1 MGNIGFDQLDQSAV
15 LDRALT
21 ELDRIVDYL
30 DLSVVQRTPNDLFIG
45 RQNGSL
51 HITISGPRAGLW
63 HDFGGSY
70 DICGQDRNAG
80 NLVHL
85 FAAFSGPYHTYGHAL
100 RALDIFLGGSSSGD
114 PNPIPIARKP
124 RMQPRLVKSDISKM
138 DIMRDIV
145 AASRPVSGTAGEAYM
160 RSRGIDLQD
169 SFVQAAFSPA
179 VQGLRFHSE
188 CRLYYSGTRSKT
200 YHEGPTLLLVGRDEE
215 GEPTNIQQI
224 FLTPDGSAKLS
235 LTDKDGKN
243 VAVKRSLC
251 PFRHPFR
258 LPAPNGPPHELILT
272 EGPENALS
280 LRLAK
285 EAQVWACFGNQ
296 NLAKVDIPD
305 DVTHI
310 TIASDGDAPDA
321 PAEKAFRDLAYRYRC
336 LGYHVRLVSCRDGD
350 TKMDANDFL
359 QACGRQALAGRIDA
373 TPFEPPYPMM
383 TVEEGQAALEDAVNH
398 ILQDLRP
405 RIKSLVTARQDAR
418 VMQMTNPAALKSTLS
433 DAAGAMQDY
442 LMTHADGIESDHLK
456 DARQTAQE
464 VCNLIRRTKVSEAF
478 RPDGL
483 TRMIAK
489 CLASLDQA
497 MTGAAQTGSPDG
509 EEVAAIIR
517 NAVTPFAVTLKE
529 TLPSTSARHARSKR
543 AHKARMEEFGLP
555 VAPPAKLVLG
565 TPGLGKTRSL
575 HHIIRELGKSA
586 IIWVLQPTLQK
597 AEEFEQETRDVI
609 DLPITVVRGRGAS
622 HPDAGTM
629 MCKRGDFAERLGAS
643 GRQIGQSICRRVK
656 GEEEILC
663 PYYAD
668 CLYIAQ
674 QEALKAHEGSGV
686 FVMSHAAL
694 SMPNAAPRPDL
705 VIVDEDPSFSL
716 LRATDI
722 DASRFEADASW
733 RDHVMKVQ
741 EEKTQVPI
749 TKEDMQVLFENVEI
763 VGDALGDPAPL
774 HSLASSTSPRAL
786 QDSARVLRLVEEQQ
800 ISPVRPDMPDKK
812 IKGLI
817 EELDELEIKK
827 VGRILRSAKDELK
840 AIRRWT
846 RAGHALEDYRAS
858 FNGITIDRNA
868 MVKVNDR
875 TERLSRVGA
884 HFLAE
889 NKIAKS
895 TPVIVLDGTADPELL
910 ARALGRDVETHRI
923 DVQRMGDV
931 IQVHRKSFSTRSLVL
946 NKEPPEKG
954 RRKQEVE
961 RLQRE
966 LVEFVDTEGEKAQTG
981 VFVCSA
987 LRVEE
992 EIFTEDRCDAWAE
1005 KGIAWSHFGATR
1017 GINKWQACETAILVG
1032 RKQPPADAVWNMTRA
1047 FYALDPEPLDDPD
1060 NPDVAPRYERQQR
1073 SLFDK
1078 QGNDQSIEIDVAPDP
1093 RVQRVLWQMREAEAI
1108 QALDRVR
1115 GVRNSRR
1122 IILLGD
1128 IDLRRPDDPADTPG
1142 LGLPVDTFFRWS
1154 KVSAG
1159 ETRIEAILRMCHDFL
1174 PLAPMPLHGL
1184 ARAEFRT
1191 VAAAKKWLQ
1200 RAGLTGSP
1208 ASLDYKTLW
1217 SVPSLKRLRVR
1228 PEGTR
1233 GKGYHLLFDTTT
1245 YPSLKAAQ
1253 DQFEEIMGVKMAVWE
1268 EAPATPT
1275 AAADPVSVSK
1285 PEAQARPEDRP
1296 AKKGNVIGQ
1305 DAFERRRQDVIT
1317 GRSEWSAPG
1326 PSIKKVATGGQ
1337 TGRPAPCLRPA
1348 RETDPAEDIRAAT
1361 TAATEEELAAWR
1373 RRQER
1378 AIAQIMSDF
1387 EQMDETDPDMWE

>member
-1 MGNIGFDQLDQSAV
+1 MGNIGFSPLDQSEIV
-15 LDRALT
+15 DRALND
-21 ELDRIVDYL
+21 LDRIIDYL
-30 DLSVVQRTPNDLFIG
+30 GLDVAKRTPRELFIG
-45 RQNGSL
+45 KQNGSL
-51 HITISGPRAGLW
+51 HITISGTGAGFW
-63 HDFGGSY
+63 HDFGASY
-70 DICGQDRNAG
+70 DIFGQDRNGG

-85 FAAFSGPYHTYGHAL
+85 FAAFSGPFETYGHAL
-100 RALDIFLGGSSSGD
+100 CALDGFLGGSSSED
-114 PNPIPIARKP
+114 YIPIARKP
-124 RMQPRLVKSDISKM
+124 RMQPRPVKSDIGNM

-145 AASRPVSGTAGEAYM
+145 AASRPVPGTVGEAYM
-160 RSRGIDLQD
+160 KSRGIDLQD
-169 SFVQAAFSPA
+169 RSVQAALAPA
-179 VQGLRFHSE
+179 AQDLRFHAE
-188 CRLYYSGTRSKT
+188 GLLCYSGANPKT
-200 YHEGPTLLLVGRDEE
+200 YHKGPALLLVGRDEE
-215 GEPTNIQQI
+215 GEPTNIQQV
-224 FLTPDGSAKLS
+224 FLTPNGSSKLS
-235 LTDKDGKN
+235 LTDKDGKA

-258 LPAPNGPPHELILT
+258 LPAPDGPPHELILT

-285 EAQVWACFGNQ
+285 ETQVWACFGNQ

-321 PAEKAFRDLAYRYRC
+321 PAETAFRDLAYKYRC
-336 LGYHVRLVSCRDGD
+336 LGYHVRLVSCRDGA

-359 QACGRQALAGRIDA
+359 RSCGRQALADRIEA
-373 TPFEPPYPMM
+373 TAFDPPYPVM
-383 TVEEGQAALEDAVNH
+383 TLEEGQSALKDAVGR

-405 RIKSLVTARQDAR
+405 RIKSLVTARQDAG
-418 VMQMTNPAALKSTLS
+418 VMQVTNPVALKSTLS
-433 DAAGAMQDY
+433 NAADAMQDY
-442 LMTHADGIESDHLK
+442 LKAHADGIENDHLEE
-456 DARQTAQE
+456 AHQTARK
-464 VCNLIRRTKVSEAF
+464 VCNMIRRTKVGEAF
-478 RPDGL
+478 RPDRLLGV
-483 TRMIAK
+483 IAK

-517 NAVTPFAVTLKE
+517 FAVSPFATTLKE
-529 TLPSTSARHARSKR
+529 NLPSSAARHARSKR
-543 AHKARMEEFGLP
+543 AHEARMEKLGLP
-555 VAPPAKLVLG
+555 AAPPAKLVLG

-575 HHIIRELGKSA
+575 QHIIGELENGA

-609 DLPITVVRGRGAS
+609 DLPITVVRGRGAV
-622 HPDAGTM
+622 HPDEGM
-629 MCKRGDFAERLGAS
+629 VMCQREDFAERLGAS
-643 GRQIGQSICRRVK
+643 GRQIGQSICRKVK

-663 PYYAD
+663 PYHAG

-674 QEALKAHEGSGV
+674 QEALKAHQGGGV
-686 FVMSHAAL
+686 FVMSHKAL

-716 LRATDI
+716 QIANNI
-722 DASRFEADASW
+722 DASRFAADASW
-733 RDHVMKVQ
+733 RDHVMEIQ
-741 EEKTQVPI
+741 EEKPNTPI
-749 TKEDMQVLFENVEI
+749 TKEDVKALFETVDVVE
-763 VGDALGDPAPL
+763 DALGDPAPL
-774 HSLASSTSPRAL
+774 YALASSTTPRAL
-786 QDSARVLRLVEEQQ
+786 QNGARVLRLVEEQQ

-884 HFLAE
+884 HFLVE

-923 DVQRMGDV
+923 DVERLGEV
-931 IQVHRKSFSTRSLVL
+931 IQVHGKSFSTRSLVL
-946 NKEPPEKG
+946 NKKSPEKG

-966 LVEFVDTEGEKAQTG
+966 LIDFVETEAKKAPTG

-992 EIFTEDRCDAWAE
+992 EIFTEDRYDVWAE
-1005 KGIAWSHFGATR
+1005 KGISWIHFGATR

-1032 RKQPPADAVWNMTRA
+1032 RKQPPADAVWNLTRA

-1060 NPDVAPRYERQQR
+1060 NLDVAPRYERQQR

-1142 LGLPVDTFFRWS
+1142 LGLPVDAAFRWS
-1154 KVSAG
+1154 EISAG
-1159 ETRIEAILRMCHDFL
+1159 ETRMEAILRMCHGFL

-1200 RAGLTGSP
+1200 RTGLTGS
-1208 ASLDYKTLW
+1208 ASSLDCKTLW
-1217 SVPSLKRLRVR
+1217 SIPTLERLRIR

-1233 GKGYHLLFDTTT
+1233 GKSYHLLYDTAT
-1245 YPSLKAAQ
+1245 YPSLKAARER
-1253 DQFEEIMGVKMAVWE
+1253 FEEIMGRKMAVWE
-1268 EAPATPT
+1268 EVPAT
-1275 AAADPVSVSK
+1275 ASA
-1285 PEAQARPEDRP
+1285 AQAIGERPAPVAQTRPEDRP
-1296 AKKGNVIGQ
+1296 AETENIIGQ
-1305 DAFERRRQDVIT
+1305 EAFQRRRRGVIVD
-1317 GRSEWSAPG
+1317 RSKPAAPES
-1326 PSIKKVATGGQ
+1326 PTRKVAAGGQ
-1337 TGRPAPCLRPA
+1337 TVRPAPCLRPDLEA
-1348 RETDPAEDIRAAT
+1348 DPTEAVHAAAM
-1361 TAATEEELAAWR
+1361 AAAGAELAACRR
-1373 RRQER
+1373 RRQQI
-1378 AIAQIMSDF
+1378 IAQVMS
-1387 EQMDETDPDMWE
+1387 EYERLDETDPDMWA

>member
-1 MGNIGFDQLDQSAV
+1 MGDIGFSPLDQSEV
-15 LDRALT
+15 LDKALND
-21 ELDRIVDYL
+21 LDRIIDYL
-30 DLSVVQRTPNDLFIG
+30 GLDVAERTPRELFIG

-51 HITISGPRAGLW
+51 HITISGPEAGLW

-70 DICGQDRNAG
+70 DIFGQDRNGG

-85 FAAFSGPYHTYGHAL
+85 FAAFSGPFNTYGHAL
-100 RALDIFLGGSSSGD
+100 RALDTFLGGSSSEAS
-114 PNPIPIARKP
+114 IPIARKP

-138 DIMRDIV
+138 DIMRETV

-160 RSRGIDLQD
+160 KSRGIDLQD
-169 SFVQAAFSPA
+169 RSVQAALAPA
-179 VQGLRFHSE
+179 LQDLRFHAE
-188 CRLYYSGTRSKT
+188 GRLYYSAPSGNTCHK
-200 YHEGPTLLLVGRDEE
+200 GPALLLIGRDEE
-215 GEPTNIQQI
+215 GEPTNIQQV
-224 FLTPDGSAKLS
+224 FLTLDGSAKLS
-235 LTDKDGKN
+235 LTDKDGKG

-258 LPAPNGPPHELILT
+258 LPAPDGPPHELILT

-285 EAQVWACFGNQ
+285 ETQVWACFGNQ

-305 DVTHI
+305 NITHI

-321 PAEKAFRDLAYRYRC
+321 PAEKTFRELAYEYRC

-359 QACGRQALAGRIDA
+359 QARGRQALADRIDA
-373 TPFEPPYPMM
+373 TPFEPPYPVMSL
-383 TVEEGQAALEDAVNH
+383 EEGQAALSDAVDR

-405 RIKSLVTARQDAR
+405 RVESLVTARQDAG
-418 VMQMTNPAALKSTLS
+418 VMQVTNPAALKSTLS

-442 LMTHADGIESDHLK
+442 LVTHADGIESDHLK

-464 VCNLIRRTKVSEAF
+464 VCNMIRRTKVGEAF
-478 RPDGL
+478 RPDRLSG
-483 TRMIAK
+483 MIAK

-497 MTGAAQTGSPDG
+497 MTGAVQTESPDG
-509 EEVAAIIR
+509 EEIAAIIR
-517 NAVTPFAVTLKE
+517 NAVTPFKATLKE
-529 TLPSTSARHARSKR
+529 TLPSTSARQAQSKR
-543 AHKARMEEFGLP
+543 AHKARMEELGLP

-575 HHIIRELGKSA
+575 QHVIRELGTEA
-586 IIWVLQPTLQK
+586 IIWVLQPTLLK

-609 DLPITVVRGRGAS
+609 DLPITVVRGRGAF

-629 MCKRGDFAERLGAS
+629 MCQRGEFAERLGAS
-643 GRQIGQSICRRVK
+643 GRQIGQSICRRVM

-674 QEALKAHEGSGV
+674 QEALKAHQGGGV
-686 FVMSHAAL
+686 FVMSHTAL

-716 LRATDI
+716 QIATDI
-722 DASRFEADASW
+722 DASRFAADASW
-733 RDHVMKVQ
+733 RDHVMEIQ
-741 EEKTQVPI
+741 EEKPNTPI
-749 TKEDMQVLFENVEI
+749 TKEDVKALFETVDVVE
-763 VGDALGDPAPL
+763 DALGDPAPL
-774 HSLASSTSPRAL
+774 HALASSTTPRAL
-786 QDSARVLRLVEEQQ
+786 QNGARVLRLVEEQQ

-827 VGRILRSAKDELK
+827 IGRILRSARDELK
-840 AIRRWT
+840 AVGRWT
-846 RAGHALEDYRAS
+846 RAGHDEYRAS
-858 FNGITIDRNA
+858 FNGITINRNA

-884 HFLAE
+884 HFLVE
-889 NKIAKS
+889 NKIAKT

-923 DVQRMGDV
+923 DVERMGEV
-931 IQVHRKSFSTRSLVL
+931 IHVHGKSFSTRSLVL
-946 NKEPPEKG
+946 NKKPPEKG

-961 RLQRE
+961 RLQQE
-966 LVEFVDTEGEKAQTG
+966 LIDFVDTEGDKAPTG

-987 LRVEE
+987 LRVKE
-992 EIFTEDRCDAWAE
+992 EIFTEDRCDAWTE

-1060 NPDVAPRYERQQR
+1060 DPDVAPRYERQKR
-1073 SLFDK
+1073 PLFDK
-1078 QGNDQSIEIDVAPDP
+1078 QSNMQSIEIDVAPDP
-1093 RVQRVLWQMREAEAI
+1093 RVHRVLWQMREAEAI

-1115 GVRNSRR
+1115 GVRNFRR

-1154 KVSAG
+1154 EVSAG

-1200 RAGLTGSP
+1200 RAGLTGS
-1208 ASLDYKTLW
+1208 ASSLDYKTLW
-1217 SVPSLKRLRVR
+1217 NVSSLKRLRVR

-1233 GKGYHLLFDTTT
+1233 GKGYHLLFDTAT
-1245 YPSLKAAQ
+1245 YPSLKEARNR
-1253 DQFEEIMGVKMAVWE
+1253 FEEIMGMKMAVCE
-1268 EAPATPT
+1268 EAPATAS
-1275 AAADPVSVSK
+1275 AATVPVSAPTPV
-1285 PEAQARPEDRP
+1285 AQTRP
-1296 AKKGNVIGQ
+1296 ADQPAGTENIIGQ
-1305 DAFERRRQDVIT
+1305 EAFQRRRQGVIA
-1317 GRSEWSAPG
+1317 GRSEPAAPE
-1326 PSIKKVATGGQ
+1326 PPTRKVAAGGQ
-1337 TGRPAPCLRPA
+1337 TGRPAPRLRPA
-1348 RETDPAEDIRAAT
+1348 LEADPTEAVHAAAV
-1361 TAATEEELAAWR
+1361 AAAGEELAAWR
-1373 RRQER
+1373 RRQQQI
-1378 AIAQIMSDF
+1378 IAQVMS
-1387 EQMDETDPDMWE
+1387 EYERLDETDPDMWA